1 MEDLT
6 QTLIVMLACY
16 GYIIAM
22 ILVSGILPLPKN
34 VSRKFL
40 HAMIGNLPF
49 IMPFFTN
56 PFFPFLVASPFVLVT
71 FLATPYSPIKIADKL
86 GKLGDLTEEG
96 HSLGLVMYAVSY
108 STLALLYGVKPYV
121 VAAGILPMAYGDS
134 SAALLGYYY
143 GKHKYKFIETK
154 SIEGSIG
161 MFLGSFLSITVSI
174 AYFSM
179 FYNLNF
185 TNSILSTIIISL
197 LVTIVEAIS
206 PKGIDN
212 IAVPAVGAISFIFL
226 NGGV

>member
-6 QTLIVMLACY
+6 QNLLVMIVCY
-16 GYIIAM
+16 GYIIAT
-22 ILVSGILPLPKN
+22 IIISGILPLPRN
-34 VSRKFL
+34 ISRKFL

-56 PFFPFLVASPFVLVT
+56 PIFPFLVAAPFIIVT

-108 STLALLYGVKPYV
+108 AALAYLFGVKPYV

-134 SAALLGYYY
+134 SAALLGLYY

-154 SIEGSIG
+154 SIEGSLG
-161 MFLGSFLSITVSI
+161 MFLGSFLSISASI
-174 AYFSM
+174 AYFGM
-179 FYNLNF
+179 FYTFNF
-185 TNSILSTIIISL
+185 TNFLIPITIISL
-197 LVTIVEAIS
+197 LVTVVEAIS

-212 IAVPAVGAISFIFL
+212 IAVPAVGAISFILL
-226 NGGV
+226 NGGS